1 VQNPLWRLTR
11 NEYGRRLYE
20 TLADLGIKV
29 AKLDQYVRDLSTV
42 PDLELP
48 AGVDIDCR
56 RASDLDRSETDAF
69 VEPAPIDR
77 VVTARVDADLVGS
90 LFLSHNRPVYVEA
103 LDSERLFD
111 GAYVWRVF
119 VDPDARNRGIATA
132 LVTRALRDAANRG
145 ADRANALVA
154 VDNVPSKRVFAATG
168 FEPKERVSYYH
179 LFGVER
185 RRTTTL

>member
-1 VQNPLWRLTR
+1 MQNPLWRVTR
-11 NEYGRRLYE
+11 NEYGRRVYE

-42 PDLELP
+42 PGPAAP

-56 RASDLDRSETDAF
+56 RAGELDRSEADAF

-77 VVTARVDADLVGS
+77 VVTARVDGDLAGYG
-90 LFLSHNRPVYVEA
+90 FLSHNRPVYVEA
-103 LDSERLFD
+103 LDSERLFE

-119 VDPDARNRGIATA
+119 VDPESRNRGIATV
-132 LVTRALRDAANRG
+132 LVRRALREAAKQG
-145 ADRANALVA
+145 ADRVNALVA
-154 VDNVPSKRVFAATG
+154 VDNVPSKRVFTANG
-168 FEPKERVSYYH
+168 FEPKKRVSYYD
-179 LFGVER
+179 LFGFER